1 MKKSIALFSLIGLIL
16 LSACNSTAT
25 EEPEEPIEETQD
37 AETANTTTEDEPE
50 EEDENNL
57 SQTES
62 TEKQNNVEEESNE
75 DEADIKEKLEE
86 VNDVIIDEYGDRV
99 TLKSQNIT
107 GHEFEF
113 NGVVYKVNDVKHLE
127 VQSDSEISSRW
138 EDYFNS
144 RVVVEDPGHFDLLQ
158 ISINITNSNDF
169 DVDLG
174 GIFDVLT
181 SNKDQLSTND
191 DLYFPQW
198 NPDKDVY
205 KGVTT
210 EGLFLYVLP
219 ANSDPI
225 QDVELYLSGMYKDD
239 TATDTFESL
248 DGTYTELIELND

>member
-1 MKKSIALFSLIGLIL
+1 MKKSIALFSLIGLIS
-16 LSACNSTAT
+16 LSACNST
-25 EEPEEPIEETQD
+25 EVPEDEEPIEETQD
-37 AETANTTTEDEPE
+37 VEASTTTMEEDEPE
-50 EEDENNL
+50 EEDNNL
-57 SQTES
+57 SQSES
-62 TEKQNNVEEESNE
+62 MEKQNNEEEESNE
-75 DEADIKEKLEE
+75 DEAEIKEKLEE

-99 TLKSQNIT
+99 TLKSQNII

-158 ISINITNSNDF
+158 ISIDITNSNDF

-181 SNKDQLSTND
+181 SNKDQLSTDD

-225 QDVELYLSGMYKDD
+225 ENVELYLSGMYKNDK
-239 TATDTFESL
+239 ATDTFESL
-248 DGTYTELIELND
+248 DGSHTELIELND

>member
-1 MKKSIALFSLIGLIL
+1 MKKSIALFSLIGLIS
-16 LSACNSTAT
+16 LSACNSD
-25 EEPEEPIEETQD
+25 EVLDSEEPIEETQD
-37 AETANTTTEDEPE
+37 VEAETKITEDES
-50 EEDENNL
+50 EEDEDSL
-57 SQTES
+57 SQAEWM
-62 TEKQNNVEEESNE
+62 EKQNNEEEESNE
-75 DEADIKEKLEE
+75 DEAEIKEKLEE

-113 NGVVYKVNDVKHLE
+113 NGVVYKVNDIKHLE
-127 VQSDSEISSRW
+127 VKSDYEESNRW

-158 ISINITNSNDF
+158 ISIDISNSNDF
-169 DVDLG
+169 DVELG

-181 SNKDQLSTND
+181 SNKDQLSTDD
-191 DLYFPQW
+191 DLYFPRW
-198 NPDKDVY
+198 NPDKEVF

-225 QDVELYLSGMYKDD
+225 ENVELYLSGMYKDD

-248 DGTYTELIELND
+248 DGLHTELIELND

>member
-1 MKKSIALFSLIGLIL
+1 MKKSIALFSLIGLIS
-16 LSACNSTAT
+16 LSACNSD
-25 EEPEEPIEETQD
+25 ELLESEEPIEETQD
-37 AETANTTTEDEPE
+37 VEASTTEEAPE

-57 SQTES
+57 SQSEW
-62 TEKQNNVEEESNE
+62 TEKQTNEEESNE
-75 DEADIKEKLEE
+75 DEAGIKEKLEE

-113 NGVVYKVNDVKHLE
+113 NGVVYKVNDIKHLE
-127 VQSDSEISSRW
+127 VKSDYEASTRW

-169 DVDLG
+169 DVELG

-181 SNKDQLSTND
+181 SNKDQLSTDD
-191 DLYFPQW
+191 DLYFPRW
-198 NPDKDVY
+198 NPDKEVY

-225 QDVELYLSGMYKDD
+225 ENVELYLSGMYKDD

>member
-37 AETANTTTEDEPE
+37 VEAETKITEDES
-50 EEDENNL
+50 EEDEDSL
-57 SQTES
+57 SQAEWM
-62 TEKQNNVEEESNE
+62 EKQNNEEEESNE

>member
-1 MKKSIALFSLIGLIL
+1 MRFFSLIGLIL

-37 AETANTTTEDEPE
+37 VEAETKITEDES
-50 EEDENNL
+50 EEDEDSL
-57 SQTES
+57 SQAEWM
-62 TEKQNNVEEESNE
+62 EKQNNEEEESNE